1 MVTKAI
7 ECFPY
12 PMVRALYQFLLYDC
26 YKLLQA
32 LLTFGHMWTK
42 EVRFYFLGAN
52 HSIRSTY
59 KFGGCLYGEGFMS
72 TFAL

>member
-1 MVTKAI
+1 MVTKDI
-7 ECFPY
+7 ECFPC
-12 PMVRALYQFLLYDC
+12 PMVRPLYQFLLYDC
-26 YKLLQA
+26 YKLL
-32 LLTFGHMWTK
+32 TFGHMGTK

-59 KFGGCLYGEGFMS
+59 KFGGCLYGEGFIS